1 MSESMNGLSQPSRSR
16 SIRAASGN
24 EEAARL
30 YQTALDAFDGSDLR
44 EEEMRCE
51 LLLSLGE
58 AEIRA
63 AMTGRWEEAEQWM
76 TGVCSSGPRSPGKA
90 SLGQSGRRHLFVAQ
104 PLQPR

>member
-1 MSESMNGLSQPSRSR
+1 MSESMNGLSQQSRSR

-44 EEEMRCE
+44 EEEMRCARRTSPRDPGAPFPGTSGI
-51 LLLSLGE
+51 L
-58 AEIRA
+58 A

-90 SLGQSGRRHLFVAQ
+90 SLGQS
-104 PLQPR
+104 